1 MSRRP
6 LLTSPLSLGS
16 RAATIEDVAAAAKVS
31 VATVSRALRGLP
43 NVAAATRA
51 RVEKVA
57 TELQYRPDPNA
68 SRLAAGRTFTVGM
81 AVPILGAWYFS
92 QVIAGAQHELAA
104 AGYDLLLM
112 GVGSGEARRRFV
124 SEWALIQKRVDGLI
138 LVDLRLD
145 RTEVSELQQVGAIVA
160 AVGDRYAPFSSVNVD
175 NEAAAAMAT
184 KHLINLGHRR
194 IAVIGAQ
201 TQLVALS
208 FSVPAERRAGY
219 RLALAEAGIAN
230 DPALEA
236 GADFTIEGGASAM
249 RRLLA
254 LQDPPTAVFAMSDEM
269 ALGALQVARQ
279 AGIAVPEELS
289 VIGFDDHDVSAVVGL
304 STVRQSVTG
313 AGAMAARFV
322 IDTIAENTGPQHA
335 IEDVEL
341 VIRTTTAPPA
351 TRTGKDSSK
360 DPSKDS
366 PNGSLHGSL
375 KNPVNGSVARKPR

>member
-1 MSRRP
+1 M
-6 LLTSPLSLGS
+6 GS
-16 RAATIEDVAAAAKVS
+16 RAATIEDVAAVAKVS

-92 QVIAGAQHELAA
+92 QVIAGAQKELAA

-160 AVGDRYAPFSSVNVD
+160 AVGDRYAPFSSVNLD
-175 NEAAAAMAT
+175 NQAAAAMAT
-184 KHLINLGHRR
+184 RHLINLGHRR

-219 RLALAEAGIAN
+219 RVALADAGIAH

-269 ALGALQVARQ
+269 AFGALQVARQ
-279 AGIAVPEELS
+279 AGIRVPKELS
-289 VIGFDDHDVSAVVGL
+289 IIGFDDHDVSAVVGL
-304 STVRQSVTG
+304 STIRQSVTG
-313 AGAMAARFV
+313 SGAMAARFV

-335 IEDVEL
+335 VEDVEL
-341 VIRTTTAPPA
+341 VVRATTAPPA
-351 TRTGKDSSK
+351 SRSAK
-360 DPSKDS
+360 DPE
-366 PNGSLHGSL
+366 
-375 KNPVNGSVARKPR
+375 SVAIDTAMKDGRKPR

>member
-6 LLTSPLSLGS
+6 PLSSPPALGS
-16 RAATIEDVAAAAKVS
+16 RGATIEDVAAAAKVS

-92 QVIAGAQHELAA
+92 QVVAGAQQELAA

-145 RTEVSELQQVGAIVA
+145 RTEVSELQQVRAIVA
-160 AVGDRYAPFSSVNVD
+160 AVGDRYAPFSSVNLD
-175 NEAAAAMAT
+175 NQAAAASAT
-184 KHLINLGHRR
+184 KHLIDLGHRR
-194 IAVIGAQ
+194 IGVIGAQ

-219 RLALAEAGIAN
+219 RFALTQAGIVN
-230 DPALEA
+230 DPALEVA
-236 GADFTIEGGASAM
+236 GDFTIEGGAAAM

-254 LQDPPTAVFAMSDEM
+254 LQEPPTAVFAMSDEM
-269 ALGALQVARQ
+269 AFGALQVARQ
-279 AGIAVPEELS
+279 AGIRVPEDLS

-322 IDTIAENTGPQHA
+322 IETIAENTGPQHA
-335 IEDVEL
+335 VEDVEL
-341 VIRTTTAPPA
+341 VVRSTTSPPGS
-351 TRTGKDSSK
+351 RSSK
-360 DPSKDS
+360 DNSKDS
-366 PNGSLHGSL
+366 
-375 KNPVNGSVARKPR
+375 ARDYSNSTKDSTNRKTR